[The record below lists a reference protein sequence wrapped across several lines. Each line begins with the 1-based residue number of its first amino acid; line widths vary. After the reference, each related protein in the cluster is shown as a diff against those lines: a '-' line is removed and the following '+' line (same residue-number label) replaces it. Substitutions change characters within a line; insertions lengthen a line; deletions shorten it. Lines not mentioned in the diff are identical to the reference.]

1 MLIVYDITNE
11 DSFHHLPEWIEEAKQ
26 FSRPDASFMLLGN
39 KKDLSING
47 ERVIQYLDASK
58 FAQENECL
66 LFETSA
72 MTGENVENA
81 FYKLVQTV
89 KNRIENGQVDDGDQS
104 IRKYVQN
111 ITNSSARKSLEVE
124 SNSFGGCGC

>member
-124 SNSFGGCGC
+124 